1 MHSKR
6 VIKCVAGSGKTADS
20 IKFMKSNKNGLYLAF
35 NNKVVNEISNAGYLG
50 LTIDSLFFSYIL
62 PKMLSFIPLAANCK
76 GVVLNQEAT
85 RESIQKKNARNIKFN
100 PDGTIRNQTS
110 VVKATLNDTV
120 ESITTRRFPNRD
132 ALKYIFNNELRVT
145 YDQAGALSGFLINK
159 YPEQILW
166 ILRSRFDYIIIDEA
180 QDLQLG
186 FRENFA
192 KLLYDND
199 FPIRLLGDSNQN
211 INRGGDWFNHLNAD
225 EEKNQSYRCSE
236 GVCKWIRKFVGVEI
250 YGKGNGEK
258 GSDGIVYKV
267 TADKVKDLDDSTRT
281 LLYVKR
287 TSRYVEYIDNWS
299 GEVYT
304 IKKAKGLTIKQ
315 DIVILAND
323 LKTNNLYTAMK
334 RTTNNVYTT
343 VTKLNGRTIRYN

>member
-1 MHSKR
+1 MHSKK
-6 VIKCVAGSGKTADS
+6 VIKCVAGSGKTTDS

-35 NNKVVNEISNAGYLG
+35 NNKVVNEIANAGYLG

-62 PKMLSFIPLAANCK
+62 PKMLTFIPLAANCK

-85 RESIQKKNARNIKFN
+85 RESIQKKNARNITFN
-100 PDGTIRNQTS
+100 LDGTIRNQTS

-132 ALKYIFNNELRVT
+132 ALKYIFNNELHVT
-145 YDQAGALSGFLINK
+145 YDQAGALGGFLINK

-180 QDLQLG
+180 QDLKPG
-186 FRENFA
+186 FREDFA

-199 FPIRLLGDSNQN
+199 FPVRILGDSNQN
-211 INRGGDWFNHLNAD
+211 INGGGDWFNQLNSN
-225 EEKNQSYRCSE
+225 EENFRSCRCPE
-236 GVCKWIRKFVGVEI
+236 GVCEWIRQVVGIEI
-250 YGKGNGEK
+250 YGKD
-258 GSDGIVYKV
+258 SDGIVRGV
-267 TADKVKDLDDSTRT
+267 TADAVKGLDNSTRT
-281 LLYVKR
+281 LLYAKR
-287 TSRYVEYIDNWS
+287 TSGYAEYIDNWS

-323 LKTNNLYTAMK
+323 LKTNNLYTAMT

>member
-1 MHSKR
+1 MHSKG
-6 VIKCVAGSGKTADS
+6 VTKCVAGSGKTTDS
-20 IKFMKSNKNGLYLAF
+20 IKFMQSSKNGLYLAF
-35 NNKVVNEISNAGYLG
+35 NNKVVNEIANAGYLG

-62 PKMLSFIPLAANCK
+62 PKMLTFIPLAANCR
-76 GVVLNQEAT
+76 GVVLNQESIG
-85 RESIQKKNARNIKFN
+85 EPIQKKNARNISFSS
-100 PDGTIRNQTS
+100 DGIIKNQTS
-110 VVKATLNDTV
+110 IVNATLNDTMA
-120 ESITTRRFPNRD
+120 SIAIRRFPNRD

-180 QDLQLG
+180 QDLQSG
-186 FRENFA
+186 FREDFA

-199 FPIRLLGDSNQN
+199 FPVRLLGDSNQN
-211 INRGGDWFNHLNAD
+211 INGGGDWFNQLNSD
-225 EEKNQSYRCSE
+225 EEKTRSCRCSE
-236 GVCKWIRKFVGVEI
+236 GVCKWIRQVVGVEI
-250 YGKGNGEK
+250 YGKGK
-258 GSDGIVYKV
+258 DSAGIVCQV
-267 TADKVKDLDDSTRT
+267 TADTVKDLDNSTRT

-287 TSRYVEYIDNWS
+287 TSRYAEYIDNWS
-299 GEVYT
+299 GKVYT

-315 DIVILAND
+315 DIVILANG
-323 LKTNNLYTAMK
+323 LKTNNLYTAMT

>member
-6 VIKCVAGSGKTADS
+6 VTKCVAGSGKTTDS
-20 IKFMKSNKNGLYLAF
+20 IKFMKSNKNGLYLSF

-62 PKMLSFIPLAANCK
+62 PKMLTFIPLAANCK
-76 GVVLNQEAT
+76 GVVLNHKST
-85 RESIQKKNARNIKFN
+85 GESIQKKNARNISFN
-100 PDGTIRNQTS
+100 LDGTIRNQTS
-110 VVKATLNDTV
+110 VVNATLNDTV
-120 ESITTRRFPNRD
+120 ESITTRRFPNHD
-132 ALKYIFNNELRVT
+132 ALKYIFNNEFRVT

-180 QDLQLG
+180 QDLKPG
-186 FRENFA
+186 FREDFA

-199 FPIRLLGDSNQN
+199 FPVRLLGDSNQN
-211 INRGGDWFNHLNAD
+211 INGGGDWFNQLNSN
-225 EEKNQSYRCSE
+225 EENLRSCRCPE
-236 GVCKWIRKFVGVEI
+236 GVCEWIRQVVGIEI
-250 YGKGNGEK
+250 YGKD
-258 GSDGIVYKV
+258 SDGIVRGV
-267 TADKVKDLDDSTRT
+267 TADAVKDLDNSTRT
-281 LLYVKR
+281 LLYAKR
-287 TSRYVEYIDNWS
+287 TSGYAEYIDNWS

-323 LKTNNLYTAMK
+323 LKTNNLYTAMT

>member
-6 VIKCVAGSGKTADS
+6 VIKCVAGSGKTTDS
-20 IKFMKSNKNGLYLAF
+20 IMFMKSNKNGLYLAF

-62 PKMLSFIPLAANCK
+62 PKMLTFIPLAANCK
-76 GVVLNQEAT
+76 GIVLNQEAK
-85 RESIQKKNARNIKFN
+85 RESIQKKNARNISFDL
-100 PDGTIRNQTS
+100 DGTIRNRNSIVNT
-110 VVKATLNDTV
+110 TLNDAV

-132 ALKYIFNNELRVT
+132 ALKYIFNNELHVT
-145 YDQAGALSGFLINK
+145 YDQAGALGGFLINK

-180 QDLQLG
+180 QDLKLG
-186 FRENFA
+186 FREDSA

-199 FPIRLLGDSNQN
+199 FPVRLLGDSNQN
-211 INRGGDWFNHLNAD
+211 INGGGNWFKQLNSN
-225 EEKNQSYRCSE
+225 EENLRSCRCPE
-236 GVCKWIRKFVGVEI
+236 GVCKWIRQVVGVEI
-250 YGKGNGEK
+250 YGKGK
-258 GSDGIVYKV
+258 DSAGIVCQV
-267 TADKVKDLDDSTRT
+267 TADTVKDLDNSTRT

-287 TSRYVEYIDNWS
+287 TSRYAEYIDNWS
-299 GEVYT
+299 GKVYT

-323 LKTNNLYTAMK
+323 LKTNNLYTAMT
-334 RTTNNVYTT
+334 RTTSNVYMT
-343 VTKLNGRTIRYN
+343 VTKLNGRPIKYD

>member
-6 VIKCVAGSGKTADS
+6 VIKCAAGSGKTADS

-62 PKMLSFIPLAANCK
+62 PKMLTFIPLAANCK

-100 PDGTIRNQTS
+100 PDGTIKNQTS
-110 VVKATLNDTV
+110 VVNATLNDTV
-120 ESITTRRFPNRD
+120 ASIAARNFPNRG
-132 ALKYIFNNELRVT
+132 ALKYIFNNELHVT
-145 YDQAGALSGFLINK
+145 YDQAGALGGFLINK

-180 QDLQLG
+180 QDLQSG
-186 FRENFA
+186 FREDFA

-199 FPIRLLGDSNQN
+199 FPVRLLGDSNQN
-211 INRGGDWFNHLNAD
+211 INSGGKWFTQLKPD
-225 EEKNQSYRCSE
+225 EEKNQSYRCPE
-236 GVCKWIRKFVGVEI
+236 GICKWIRQVVGVDI
-250 YGKGNGEK
+250 YGKD
-258 GSDGIVYKV
+258 SDGIVCKV
-267 TADKVKDLDDSTRT
+267 TVDAIKDLDNGKRT
-281 LLYVKR
+281 LLYYAKR
-287 TSRYVEYIDNWS
+287 NNNEYIDNWS
-299 GEVYT
+299 GEIYT
-304 IKKAKGLTIKQ
+304 IKKAKGLTIDQ

-323 LKTNNLYTAMK
+323 LKTNNLYTAMT
-334 RTTNNVYTT
+334 RTTSNVYMT
-343 VTKLNGRTIRYN
+343 VTKLNGITIRYN

>member
-6 VIKCVAGSGKTADS
+6 VIKCVAGSGKTTDS
-20 IKFMKSNKNGLYLAF
+20 IKFMQSNKNGLYLAF

-50 LTIDSLFFSYIL
+50 LTIDSLFFSYVL
-62 PKMLSFIPLAANCK
+62 PKMLTFIPLAANCK

-100 PDGTIRNQTS
+100 PDGTIKNQTS
-110 VVKATLNDTV
+110 VVNATLNDTV
-120 ESITTRRFPNRD
+120 ASIATRNFPNRD
-132 ALKYIFNNELRVT
+132 ALKYIFDNELHVT
-145 YDQAGALSGFLINK
+145 YDQAGALGGFLINK

-180 QDLQLG
+180 QDLKPG
-186 FRENFA
+186 FREDFA

-199 FPIRLLGDSNQN
+199 FPVRLLGDSNQN
-211 INRGGDWFNHLNAD
+211 INGGGNWFNQLNSN
-225 EEKNQSYRCSE
+225 EENLRSCRCPE
-236 GVCKWIRKFVGVEI
+236 GVCEWIRQVVGIEI
-250 YGKGNGEK
+250 YGKD
-258 GSDGIVYKV
+258 SDGIVCRV
-267 TADKVKDLDDSTRT
+267 TTDTVKDLDNSTRT
-281 LLYVKR
+281 LLYAKR
-287 TSRYVEYIDNWS
+287 TSGYAEYIDNWS

-323 LKTNNLYTAMK
+323 LKTNNLYTAMT
-334 RTTNNVYTT
+334 RTTSNVYMT
-343 VTKLNGRTIRYN
+343 VTKLNGRTIRCD

>member
-6 VIKCVAGSGKTADS
+6 VIKCAAGSGKTTDS

-62 PKMLSFIPLAANCK
+62 PKMLTFIPLAANCK

-100 PDGTIRNQTS
+100 PDGTIKNQTS
-110 VVKATLNDTV
+110 VVNATLNDTV
-120 ESITTRRFPNRD
+120 ASIAARNFPNRG
-132 ALKYIFNNELRVT
+132 ALKYIFNNELHVT
-145 YDQAGALSGFLINK
+145 YDQAGALGGFLINK

-180 QDLQLG
+180 QDLQSG
-186 FRENFA
+186 FREDFA

-199 FPIRLLGDSNQN
+199 FPVRLLGDSNQN
-211 INRGGDWFNHLNAD
+211 INSGGKWFTQLKPD
-225 EEKNQSYRCSE
+225 EEKNQSYRCPE
-236 GVCKWIRKFVGVEI
+236 GICKWIRQVVGVDI
-250 YGKGNGEK
+250 YGKD
-258 GSDGIVYKV
+258 SDGIVCKV
-267 TADKVKDLDDSTRT
+267 TVDAIKDLDNGKRT
-281 LLYVKR
+281 LLYYAKR
-287 TSRYVEYIDNWS
+287 NNNEYIDNWS
-299 GEVYT
+299 GEIYT
-304 IKKAKGLTIKQ
+304 IKKAKGLTIDQ

-323 LKTNNLYTAMK
+323 LKTNNLYTAMT
-334 RTTNNVYTT
+334 RTTSNVYMT
-343 VTKLNGRTIRYN
+343 VTKLNGITIRYN

>member
-6 VIKCVAGSGKTADS
+6 VIKCAAGSGKTTDS

-62 PKMLSFIPLAANCK
+62 PKMLTFIPLAANCK

-100 PDGTIRNQTS
+100 PDGTIKNQTS
-110 VVKATLNDTV
+110 VVNATLNDTV
-120 ESITTRRFPNRD
+120 ASIAARNFPNRG
-132 ALKYIFNNELRVT
+132 ALKYIFNNELHVT
-145 YDQAGALSGFLINK
+145 YDQAGALGGFLINK

-180 QDLQLG
+180 QDLQSG
-186 FRENFA
+186 FREDFA

-199 FPIRLLGDSNQN
+199 FPVRLLGDSNQN
-211 INRGGDWFNHLNAD
+211 INSGGKWFTQLKPD
-225 EEKNQSYRCSE
+225 EEKNQSYRCPE
-236 GVCKWIRKFVGVEI
+236 GICKWIRQVVGVDI
-250 YGKGNGEK
+250 YGKD
-258 GSDGIVYKV
+258 SDGIVCKV
-267 TADKVKDLDDSTRT
+267 TVDAIKDLDNGKRT
-281 LLYVKR
+281 LLYYTKR
-287 TSRYVEYIDNWS
+287 NNNEYIDNWS
-299 GEVYT
+299 GEIYT
-304 IKKAKGLTIKQ
+304 IKKAKGLTIDQ

-323 LKTNNLYTAMK
+323 LKTNNLYTAMT
-334 RTTNNVYTT
+334 RTTSNVYMT
-343 VTKLNGRTIRYN
+343 VTKLNGITIRYN

>member
-6 VIKCVAGSGKTADS
+6 VIKCVAGSGKTTDS
-20 IKFMKSNKNGLYLAF
+20 IKFMQSNKNGLYLAF
-35 NNKVVNEISNAGYLG
+35 NNKVVNEIANAGYLG

-62 PKMLSFIPLAANCK
+62 PKMLTFIPLAANCK

-100 PDGTIRNQTS
+100 PDGTIKNQTS
-110 VVKATLNDTV
+110 VVNATLNDAV
-120 ESITTRRFPNRD
+120 ESITTGRFPNRD

-180 QDLQLG
+180 QDLKPG
-186 FRENFA
+186 FREDFA

-199 FPIRLLGDSNQN
+199 FPVRLLGDSNQN
-211 INRGGDWFNHLNAD
+211 INSGGDWFAQLEPD
-225 EEKNQSYRCSE
+225 EEKNQSYRCPE
-236 GVCKWIRKFVGVEI
+236 GVCEWIRQVVGVDI
-250 YGKGNGEK
+250 HGKD
-258 GSDGIVYKV
+258 SDGIVCKV
-267 TADKVKDLDDSTRT
+267 TVETIKDLDNGRCV
-281 LLYVKR
+281 LLYYTKR
-287 TSRYVEYIDNWS
+287 SNNEYIDNWS

-323 LKTNNLYTAMK
+323 LKTNNLYTAMT
-334 RTTNNVYTT
+334 RTTSNVYMT
-343 VTKLNGRTIRYN
+343 VTKLNGRIIRCD

>member
-6 VIKCVAGSGKTADS
+6 VIKCVAGSGKTTDS
-20 IKFMKSNKNGLYLAF
+20 IKFMQSSKNGLYLAF
-35 NNKVVNEISNAGYLG
+35 NNKVVNEIANAGYLG

-62 PKMLSFIPLAANCK
+62 PKMLTFIPLAANCR
-76 GVVLNQEAT
+76 GVVLNQESIG
-85 RESIQKKNARNIKFN
+85 EPIQKKNARNISFS
-100 PDGTIRNQTS
+100 PDGIIKNQTS
-110 VVKATLNDTV
+110 IVNATLNDTMA
-120 ESITTRRFPNRD
+120 SIATRRFPNRD
-132 ALKYIFNNELRVT
+132 ALKYIFNNELRVA

-180 QDLQLG
+180 QDLQSG
-186 FRENFA
+186 FREEFA

-199 FPIRLLGDSNQN
+199 FPVRLLGDSNQN
-211 INRGGDWFNHLNAD
+211 INGGGDWFNQLNSD
-225 EEKNQSYRCSE
+225 EEKTRSCRCSE
-236 GVCKWIRKFVGVEI
+236 GVCEWIRQVVGVEI
-250 YGKGNGEK
+250 YGKD
-258 GSDGIVYKV
+258 SDGIVCKV
-267 TADKVKDLDDSTRT
+267 TVDTVKDLDNSTRT

-287 TSRYVEYIDNWS
+287 TSRYAEYIDNWS

-304 IKKAKGLTIKQ
+304 IRKSKGLTIKQ

-323 LKTNNLYTAMK
+323 LKTNNLYTAMT

>member
-6 VIKCVAGSGKTADS
+6 VIKCAAGSGKTTDS

-62 PKMLSFIPLAANCK
+62 SKMLTFIPLAANCK

-100 PDGTIRNQTS
+100 PDGTIKNQTS
-110 VVKATLNDTV
+110 VVNATLNDTV
-120 ESITTRRFPNRD
+120 ASIAARNFPNRG
-132 ALKYIFNNELRVT
+132 ALKYIFNNELHVT
-145 YDQAGALSGFLINK
+145 YDQAGALGGFLINK

-180 QDLQLG
+180 QDLQSG
-186 FRENFA
+186 FREDFA

-199 FPIRLLGDSNQN
+199 FPVRLLGDSNQN
-211 INRGGDWFNHLNAD
+211 INSGGKWFTQLKPD
-225 EEKNQSYRCSE
+225 EEKNQSYRCPE
-236 GVCKWIRKFVGVEI
+236 GICKWIRQVVGVDI
-250 YGKGNGEK
+250 YGKD
-258 GSDGIVYKV
+258 SDGIVCKV
-267 TADKVKDLDDSTRT
+267 TVDAIKDLDNGKRT
-281 LLYVKR
+281 LLYYAKR
-287 TSRYVEYIDNWS
+287 NNNEYIDNWS
-299 GEVYT
+299 GEIYT
-304 IKKAKGLTIKQ
+304 IKKAKGLTIDQ

-323 LKTNNLYTAMK
+323 LKTNNLYTAMT
-334 RTTNNVYTT
+334 RTTSNIYMT
-343 VTKLNGRTIRYN
+343 VTKLNGITIRYN